1 MDTSYENRPKLRL
14 IVIPK
19 EAKMA
24 DIIKS
29 DIQTYVREL
38 IAKEFGTNAHFEKVN
53 SDDLMTNTGGY
64 RNERF
69 QPLTNQP
76 LEKVWI

>member
-1 MDTSYENRPKLRL
+1 LGL

-29 DIQTYVREL
+29 DVQTYVREL
-38 IAKEFGTNAHFEKVN
+38 IAKEFGTYTKAEKVP
-53 SDDLMTNTGGY
+53 SDIRKTISGES
-64 RNERF
+64 RNGQHR
-69 QPLTNQP
+69 PLYNQP
-76 LEKVWI
+76 FGGTLDIRK